1 MKIDNIKSV
10 KNEEEK
16 NIVIQT
22 QNSTDFSFIENR
34 NPYHDYSQ
42 LETVRQRIEE
52 VDEDIHRPDRE
63 LTGIYIHTKNF
74 NPYFYLRD
82 HGTNI
87 CRSKE
92 DYIEKKVLYK
102 PTEEETGEL
111 IEFKKEEDC
120 KYSKK
125 NILIKRKKY
134 NPVLDEERK
143 KWIYTCF
150 KPVYRP
156 ITKDIQLIFE
166 IYNDFRQVSTGLT
179 HNQRQVIVCDFDE
192 DYIEEIR
199 EENRVIQQS
208 SYDYLVDFCKKN
220 SFPVFT
226 YLERHLDSN
235 HYQVGWILDRPI
247 EFDKYYTVFSDFDDE
262 EISGKI
268 LFRMILKN
276 MKDCFH
282 SCSGFNGWHIKN
294 PNYDNPDRPLTRTI
308 WNNDSVSFVEFINAA
323 LNVDTS
329 EHIEVSDDNSVVQEN
344 RKRMNPCEELS
355 TGSRHMYM
363 LKHLREYIFKF
374 RRENKRFP
382 TEQETLT
389 KAHEIEI
396 ESLQE
401 TNKKRKRFDSEIKI
415 DAKSILDWC
424 KSKYKEVEYSS
435 DRRNFA
441 LTVCSAY
448 KQINVIK
455 SHLYKK
461 QEMKPKEIAVKLNT
475 SLRSVRTYLKEE
487 VDIEKVY
494 SLKREVENFSER
506 QSKKMKYYLEDCET
520 ALKLYEELLV

>member
-1 MKIDNIKSV
+1 MSQNNIYKV

-22 QNSTDFSFIENR
+22 NSSTDFSFIDNR

-42 LETVRQRIEE
+42 LEIVRQKIEE
-52 VDEDIHRPDRE
+52 VDKDIHRPDRAV
-63 LTGIYIHTKNF
+63 TGIYKHKTYF
-74 NPYFYLRD
+74 NPYIYLRD

-92 DYIEKKVLYK
+92 EYIEKKVLYV
-102 PTEEETGEL
+102 PTEEETAEL
-111 IEFKKEEDC
+111 IEFTQEEDC

-125 NILIKRKKY
+125 NKIIKRKKF
-134 NPVLDEERK
+134 NPILDEDRK

-156 ITKDIQLIFE
+156 ITKDIQLLFE
-166 IYNDFRQVSTGLT
+166 IFNNYRQVSTGLT

-192 DYIEEIR
+192 DYREEIR

-235 HYQVGWILDRPI
+235 HYQIGWILDRPI
-247 EFDKYYTVFSDFDDE
+247 VLNKYYRIYSVFDNE
-262 EISGKI
+262 EMSGQNLYRII
-268 LFRMILKN
+268 LRN
-276 MKDCFH
+276 MKDCFL
-282 SCSGFNGWHIKN
+282 SCNGFNGWHIKN
-294 PNYDNPDRPLTRTI
+294 PNYNNPDRPLTQTI

-323 LNVDTS
+323 LNVDSS
-329 EHIEVSDDNSVVQEN
+329 EHIEVSDENNVVSLNKE
-344 RKRMNPCEELS
+344 KKSPLEEFF

-374 RRENKRFP
+374 RRENLKFP
-382 TEQETLT
+382 TEQETII
-389 KAHEIEI
+389 KAHEIET
-396 ESLQE
+396 ESLSE

-415 DAKSILDWC
+415 DALSILNWC

-435 DRRNFA
+435 DRRSFA

-461 QEMKPKEIAVKLNT
+461 QNMTPKEISVKLHT
-475 SLRSVRTYLKEE
+475 SERSVRTYLKEE
-487 VDIEKVY
+487 VDIEKIY
-494 SLKREVENFSER
+494 SLKRKVENFSER
-506 QSKKMKYYLEDCET
+506 QSKRMKYYLEDCEI
-520 ALKLYEELLV
+520 ALELYEELLS